1 MWPPCPRQGHAVG
14 PGSDV
19 QEGEKRCHIVFMEK
33 SYPMNVLLAFP
44 VIGIFSIIAALLC
57 FKYKLFYHK
66 AHVLVLSII
75 ITWLLSSLLGYIFN
89 PQQGTGLFLFFLFF
103 PCLCLSILYIL
114 GKTLNISFSFHEYL
128 FTFIL
133 YIPSEFIYIFIM
145 LLFYDQLGLQL

>member
-75 ITWLLSSLLGYIFN
+75 IGISLFKPTALIPLCFASINYLAYS
-89 PQQGTGLFLFFLFF
+89 LF
-103 PCLCLSILYIL
+103 
-114 GKTLNISFSFHEYL
+114 
-128 FTFIL
+128 
-133 YIPSEFIYIFIM
+133 
-145 LLFYDQLGLQL
+145 